1 VAEDLE
7 SVEQRLLTGPAGAQW
22 RKFGVKKRAGVC
34 VPLFSLRSGRGL
46 GIGDIGDLRSL
57 VDWCVRI
64 GASVIQI
71 LPINDMG
78 LDSVPYSA
86 LSAYALDPVFLAV
99 DGIPCVAA
107 DTALM
112 GRLRTLADELNR
124 SPAVDYQRVRREKM
138 ALLEEAFHNEDGP
151 TLERAL
157 GRFREANP
165 WLEDYLPYRV
175 IKELEGFQSWEVWTA
190 RYSHPDS
197 MRRFCEEHAARLRFH
212 LYLQYHLD
220 RQLREAREYAS
231 ANSVLF
237 KGDIPILVARD
248 SADVWRHPEYFFLDT
263 AAGAPPDMY
272 AEDGQYWGFPT
283 YDWGRLAHDDYGWWR
298 ARLRQAERYFDL
310 YRIDH
315 VVGFFRIWTIR
326 LGEKTGKSGWFVPA
340 EEWTWG
346 DHGRRLLTM
355 MLDSCGMLPLAED
368 LGTIP
373 HVCRHTLADLGIC
386 GLKVQRWE
394 KRWEQ
399 DRRFIPPEDYPAL
412 SVATLSTHDS
422 ETLSGWW
429 VLYPQETAELCELFG
444 LPVCPSPRLDPATHK
459 AVLSRMSRSGS
470 LFSIFMLQDLL
481 EPFGLLRGTPA
492 ENRINVPGKV
502 LSTNWVWRMP
512 VTLEAL
518 LKDERGV
525 EAELQCLLRRPST

>member
-1 VAEDLE
+1 MAENLK
-7 SVEQRLLTGPAGAQW
+7 SLEQRLVSGPAGPQW
-22 RKFGVKKRAGVC
+22 RKFGVERRAGVC
-34 VPLFSLRSGRGL
+34 VPLFSLRSERGL
-46 GIGDIGDLRSL
+46 GIGDVADLRDL
-57 VDWCVRI
+57 VDWCAGI

-86 LSAYALDPVFLAV
+86 LSAYALDPVFLAL
-99 DGIPCVAA
+99 DRIPAVAA
-107 DTALM
+107 DAGFLD
-112 GRLRTLADELNR
+112 RIRCKAKELNE
-124 SPAVDYQRVRREKM
+124 SVTVDYQRVRREKM
-138 ALLEEAFHNEDGP
+138 ALLDEAFRKEDGP
-151 TLERAL
+151 ALEAEL
-157 GRFREANP
+157 ARFREANP

-175 IKELEGFQSWEVWTA
+175 IKEVEGYQSWEVWAA
-190 RYSHPDS
+190 RYAHPDS
-197 MRRFCEEHAARLRFH
+197 LHRFCLENSRRIRFH

-220 RQLREAREYAS
+220 RQFREARDYAS
-231 ANSVLF
+231 SRGVLL

-283 YDWGRLAHDDYGWWR
+283 YDWNRLAHDDFGWWR

-326 LGEKTGKSGWFVPA
+326 LGEKTGRNGWFVPG

-355 MLDSCGMLPLAED
+355 MLESCSMLPLAED

-373 HVCRHTLADLGIC
+373 HVCRNTLADLGIC

-399 DRRFIPPEDYPAL
+399 DRRFIPPEDYPSL

-429 VLYPQETAELCELFG
+429 ELYPQETAELCELLG
-444 LPVCPSPRLDPATHK
+444 LPGTASLKLDPAAHK
-459 AVLSRMSRSGS
+459 AILSRMAGSGS
-470 LFSIFMLQDLL
+470 LFAIFMLQELL

-492 ENRINVPGKV
+492 DNRINVPGKV
-502 LSTNWVWRMP
+502 LPTNWVWRMP
-512 VTLEAL
+512 VALEAL
-518 LKDERGV
+518 SEDDATSRELRALLARG
-525 EAELQCLLRRPST
+525 